1 VMRRQTPIARQI
13 LQHLLRERITF
24 RPQLKAKV
32 MGYRFDAEGSLW
44 RLFSATIPEVARVS
58 PGAGS
63 SPTGAD
69 HILRREYIVE
79 IDAA

>member
-1 VMRRQTPIARQI
+1 
-13 LQHLLRERITF
+13 
-24 RPQLKAKV
+24 
-32 MGYRFDAEGSLW
+32 
-44 RLFSATIPEVARVS
+44 VARVS